1 MASLANLGLPPTDPI
16 AWSIADRSSR
26 SRAARTHIRELAGDL
41 ARLSALEPSPQLRD
55 YLDKIGDL
63 LAALDAAWVY
73 QPNESFRQRAV
84 VVETLLEAGAN
95 GYQRL
100 ANAEGLSSIEKSR
113 RSRVGLLLGDAL
125 CTLRTGI
132 PGADSMPNLT
142 SLNGSGMCSST
153 GGGTPP
159 SLHRNINVLDQ
170 ITQANTNAAI
180 GARVTGEAQ
189 TQVVVLRV
197 DPLAVPSSTGVVD
210 ALYLISKGVV
220 SA

>member
-1 MASLANLGLPPTDPI
+1 
-16 AWSIADRSSR
+16 
-26 SRAARTHIRELAGDL
+26 
-41 ARLSALEPSPQLRD
+41 
-55 YLDKIGDL
+55 
-63 LAALDAAWVY
+63 
-73 QPNESFRQRAV
+73 
-84 VVETLLEAGAN
+84 
-95 GYQRL
+95 
-100 ANAEGLSSIEKSR
+100 
-113 RSRVGLLLGDAL
+113 
-125 CTLRTGI
+125 
-132 PGADSMPNLT
+132 
-142 SLNGSGMCSST
+142 MCSST
-153 GGGTPP
+153 GGGSPP